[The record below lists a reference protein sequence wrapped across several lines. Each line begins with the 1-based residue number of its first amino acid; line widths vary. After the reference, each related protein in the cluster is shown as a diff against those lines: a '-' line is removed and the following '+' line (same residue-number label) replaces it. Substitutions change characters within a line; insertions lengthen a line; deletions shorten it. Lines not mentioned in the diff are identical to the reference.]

1 MYKMVRPVFIVS
13 MLLSLHWHYLYGVA
27 AVNDLLP
34 FDDCVQ
40 KIYERQNFDALTDFE
55 STKQVLQEAYA
66 TPLNLNKITPEAL
79 ASLAILSE
87 KQLANFFNH
96 IAATGPLYSKYEL
109 QAIPGFDLATIA
121 LLLPFVYVVE
131 SYTPK
136 NPLCKQLFKPEK
148 GYLLLRYIP
157 SFYKPSSSS
166 VLKKEASLPLGGL
179 DAYMVQLSLKSHDG
193 ITIGITAR
201 KQAGEAFTW
210 DHTTHRYGF
219 NLWSIY
225 LILDEKS
232 YLKRILIGDYQIG
245 YGQGL
250 LLGFPIENGSDIV
263 SIFRAH
269 HNGILPY
276 KGIRRI
282 GFRGLAFTTT
292 WHAIA
297 FTGFYSIHNLD
308 AKIAS
313 DEATNAYTQRIDPN
327 GRYDTLIN
335 LNKKGTIRHQ
345 VVGCTMATKHH
356 SNQREV
362 GINVIYSHYDRPI
375 RPKDSAW
382 SRYLFKGHQ
391 ALSTGLFYRWLW
403 HNLLFFGE
411 LGVNLPIALPTHQL
425 ACIGGCV
432 LSLTRYCNL
441 SMATYYYGK
450 AFHSPYGCG
459 FKYYTTDNA
468 NEKGIYGGIQ
478 LIPCY
483 NWQILT
489 QGHFF
494 ATLRPKSQVV
504 AVGRGYVVDI
514 RSTYI
519 WHRITTYVI
528 AYRLS
533 KVPRALS
540 LAFKNKV
547 KLKLDHKLTPG
558 WWMGLEG
565 QYLGYIFLNDPTQ
578 GYALSHTQKWKGATL
593 QFSLR
598 GTYFNA
604 PAHTV
609 SPYLYEPNPLYH
621 GTQFKPYLGQG
632 IAMSGLLC
640 WKPFAF
646 LRLELKYSYTYF
658 IKQGIQAAAN
668 KQQKVS
674 NHYNQKGCIQCIGSL

>member
-1 MYKMVRPVFIVS
+1 MVRPIFIVY
-13 MLLSLHWHYLYGVA
+13 MLLSLPWYYLDGLA
-27 AVNDLLP
+27 AVNDLLS

-40 KIYERQNFDALTDFE
+40 KIYERQNIDPLTDFE
-55 STKQVLQEAYA
+55 STKQLLQEAYA
-66 TPLNLNKITPEAL
+66 TPLDLNKITPEAL

-131 SYTPK
+131 SYDTPL
-136 NPLCKQLFKPEK
+136 NPLCKQRFTPEK
-148 GYLLLRYIP
+148 GYLLLRYSP
-157 SFYKPSSSS
+157 SFDKPSSP
-166 VLKKEASLPLGGL
+166 LPLGGL
-179 DAYMVQLSLKSHDG
+179 DAYMVQFSLKSSSG
-193 ITIGITAR
+193 ITVGVTAR

-210 DHTTHRYGF
+210 DHATHRYGF

-225 LILDEKS
+225 LILDQKS
-232 YLKRILIGDYQIG
+232 YLKRILIGDYQVG
-245 YGQGL
+245 YGQGI
-250 LLGFPIENGSDIV
+250 LLGFPIKNGSDIV
-263 SIFRAH
+263 SVFRAH
-269 HNGILPY
+269 HNGIRPY

-292 WHAIA
+292 WRTIEL
-297 FTGFYSIHNLD
+297 TGFYSTHNLD

-313 DEATNAYTQRIDPN
+313 DEANNAYAARIDPN
-327 GRYDTLIN
+327 GRYDTLSN

-356 SNQREV
+356 NNQREV
-362 GINVIYSHYDRPI
+362 GINVIYSHYDRAI
-375 RPKDSAW
+375 RPKTSAW
-382 SRYLFKGHQ
+382 SRYLFKGQ
-391 ALSTGLFYRWLW
+391 EALSTGLFYRWLW

-411 LGVNLPIALPTHQL
+411 LGINLPIALQTHQSS
-425 ACIGGCV
+425 CIGGFV

-441 SMATYYYGK
+441 SMATYYYGR
-450 AFHSPYGCG
+450 AFHSPYGGG

-478 LIPCY
+478 VIPCY

-494 ATLRPKSQVV
+494 ATLRPKSSLV
-504 AVGRGYVVDI
+504 AAGSGYVFDLC
-514 RSTYI
+514 STYI
-519 WHRITTYVI
+519 RHRITTYLV
-528 AYRLS
+528 AYKLS
-533 KVPRALS
+533 KVPKNPPRALS
-540 LAFKNKV
+540 LAYKNKV
-547 KLKLDHKLTPG
+547 KFKLDHKLTPS

-565 QYLGYIFLNDPTQ
+565 QYLRYIFLKDPTH
-578 GYALSHTQKWKGATL
+578 GYALSHTQKWKGTMF

-598 GTYFNA
+598 GSYFNA
-604 PAHTV
+604 PAHSV

-632 IAMSGLLC
+632 IAMSGLFC
-640 WKPFAF
+640 WKPLAC
-646 LRLELKYSYTYF
+646 LRVELKYNYTYF
-658 IKQGIQAAAN
+658 IKQII
-668 KQQKVS
+668 KQKS
-674 NHYNQKGCIQCIGSL
+674 WNRYNQKGCIQCIGAL